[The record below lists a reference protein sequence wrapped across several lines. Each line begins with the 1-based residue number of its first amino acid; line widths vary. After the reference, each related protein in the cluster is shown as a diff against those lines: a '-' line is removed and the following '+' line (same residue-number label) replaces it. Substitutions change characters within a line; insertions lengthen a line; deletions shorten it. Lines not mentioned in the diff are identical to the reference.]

1 MRRVRRRAVMT
12 ANSSPP
18 RRATRSSPRRDAVE
32 PQRDV
37 ADQLVADR
45 VAERVVDVLEMVEVD
60 VEHRGGRSAGLTSA
74 MTVSSRS
81 PKKLRFGSPHSGSCS
96 AR

>member
-1 MRRVRRRAVMT
+1 MRLAIVCSVGMIGGRGGNHGEFVAAEPRDEIVAAQRVRQ
-12 ANSSPP
+12 
-18 RRATRSSPRRDAVE
+18 

-45 VAERVVDVLEMVEVD
+45 MAERIVDVLEMVEVD
-60 VEHRGGRSAGLTSA
+60 VEHRGRRAAALRRR
-74 MTVSSRS
+74 RS
-81 PKKLRFGSPHSGSCS
+81 PLRA